1 MERNSSLGETVIA
14 LLFGTVMGFC
24 PLIMLKLAP
33 TDGTIINAGKS
44 LSAFIML
51 PGFAVGLVVARGR
64 LDDISLWVAAVA
76 NFIIYFSVL
85 RCILRWRKR
94 RKTKLGSS

>member
-1 MERNSSLGETVIA
+1 MERNSSLGGTAIA

-33 TDGTIINAGKS
+33 TDSTIINVGKS

-51 PGFAVGLVVARGR
+51 PGFAVGMAVARGR
-64 LDDISLWVAAVA
+64 VDDISLWLAAVA
-76 NFIIYFSVL
+76 NFIIYFWVL
-85 RCILRWRKR
+85 RCVLRWRKQR
-94 RKTKLGSS
+94 NTRLGSS